1 MDNPDTDNT
10 GYTIHR
16 TKTYKRENTA
26 QKLLAKISNTD
37 PTKNRGGTNVLANGK
52 QFLPLLH

>member
-26 QKLLAKISNTD
+26 QKTLSED
-37 PTKNRGGTNVLANGK
+37 
-52 QFLPLLH
+52 